1 MRLRTI
7 LATAALTVV
16 VAAGCARKP
25 NDAALVTNIKAQ
37 MFSDSQ
43 LKDANLQVTSNDG
56 QVTLTGTVSSD
67 AARLD
72 AYKIATQTP
81 GVTKVNDQMTVEG
94 AQSAQNVQPAQP
106 SEPSQALPAQEP
118 QAAPPPEAAPA
129 RPSKKSERERRRKER
144 AKNHQRETAQTDQ
157 SRMSS
162 APPDQQANTS
172 APQQQAP
179 DQQSQSAAPQS
190 APANTQPA
198 PAQAPAPAPAPPPPQ
213 PTQVQIPAGTT
224 MSIRMID
231 GVDSSVN
238 QPGEIFHAS
247 LDAPIVVGDQVV
259 VPKDADVYVRLASAS
274 SAGRVSGRSELRLE
288 LVKLEFQGQSYPLNS
303 STYSLA
309 GSSRGK
315 DTAKKVGI
323 GAVLGTVIGAVAG
336 GGKGAAI
343 GAAAGAGAGG
353 AYQAATR
360 GKQVKIQSETKLDF
374 QLEQPVTVTVMPRQP
389 TSGQ

>member
-1 MRLRTI
+1 MRLRSI
-7 LATAALTVV
+7 LAITVLAGV
-16 VAAGCARKP
+16 VAAGCARKSD
-25 NDAALVTNIKAQ
+25 DAALVTSIKAQ

-43 LKDANLQVTSNDG
+43 LKGANLQVASKDG
-56 QVTLTGTVSSD
+56 QVTLTGTVPSD

-81 GVTKVNDQMTVEG
+81 GVSKVNDQMTVEG
-94 AQSAQNVQPAQP
+94 AQSAQSTETAQA
-106 SEPSQALPAQEP
+106 SEPPQS
-118 QAAPPPEAAPA
+118 QAAPEAQATPVAEAAPPA
-129 RPSKKSERERRRKER
+129 PAKKTERERRREER
-144 AKNHQRETAQTDQ
+144 AKAHERETAQADQ
-157 SRMSS
+157 DQMSS
-162 APPDQQANTS
+162 TPPDQETA
-172 APQQQAP
+172 APLPQQPQDQA
-179 DQQSQSAAPQS
+179 S
-190 APANTQPA
+190 
-198 PAQAPAPAPAPPPPQ
+198 QAPAAPAVASTPSPAQVQAPVPAPPPPPQ
-213 PTQVQIPAGTT
+213 PTQVQIPAGAT

-231 GVDSSVN
+231 AVDSSVN

-274 SAGRVSGRSELRLE
+274 SAGRVRGRSELRLE

-303 STYSLA
+303 STYALA

-336 GGKGAAI
+336 GGRGAAI

-360 GKQVKIQSETKLDF
+360 GKQVKIPSETKLDF
-374 QLEQPVTVTVMPRQP
+374 QLEQPVTVTVMPRSS